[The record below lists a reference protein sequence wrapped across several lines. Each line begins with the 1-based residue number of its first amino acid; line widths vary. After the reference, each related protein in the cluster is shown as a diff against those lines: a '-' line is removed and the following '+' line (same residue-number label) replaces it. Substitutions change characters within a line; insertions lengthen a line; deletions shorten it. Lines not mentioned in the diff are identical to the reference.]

1 MQAAKTARP
10 GAVPSGPA
18 KVRPGRVASTKLAT
32 SDPAAGDPAPRA
44 PAPRDPAASDLA
56 AGDLAATGNVAQGSK
71 ARPRV
76 NDTEKLTINLGSVDL
91 GSIDLLVA
99 EGFFSNR
106 SDLIRTAVRNLLA
119 SHRDVVNNALARQ
132 ERSLGLRRISRAE
145 LEALRAAGQLIRIS
159 VVGLVVI
166 DDDVT
171 PELAQATI
179 ASLSVLGSL
188 QVSPAVRR
196 ALAGRLV

>member
-1 MQAAKTARP
+1 MQAAKELRNPGNTANP
-10 GAVPSGPA
+10 GAERRRGKAAPEE
-18 KVRPGRVASTKLAT
+18 LAT
-32 SDPAAGDPAPRA
+32 KVVPDGAAE
-44 PAPRDPAASDLA
+44 
-56 AGDLAATGNVAQGSK
+56 VAEVGGGVADVVGGGLVQET
-71 ARPRV
+71 RPRV
-76 NDTEKLTINLGSVDL
+76 RLPETEKLTINLGSVDL

-132 ERSLGLRRISRAE
+132 ERSLGLRRVSRAE
-145 LEALRAAGQLIRIS
+145 LEALRAAGQQIRIS

-166 DDDVT
+166 DDDIS
-171 PELAQATI
+171 PELAQQTI

-196 ALAGRLV
+196 VLAGRLG

>member
-1 MQAAKTARP
+1 
-10 GAVPSGPA
+10 
-18 KVRPGRVASTKLAT
+18 
-32 SDPAAGDPAPRA
+32 
-44 PAPRDPAASDLA
+44 
-56 AGDLAATGNVAQGSK
+56 
-71 ARPRV
+71 
-76 NDTEKLTINLGSVDL
+76 VDL

-132 ERSLGLRRISRAE
+132 ERSLGLRRVSRAE

-166 DDDVT
+166 DEDVSA
-171 PELAQATI
+171 ELAQETI

-196 ALAGRLV
+196 ALAGRLG